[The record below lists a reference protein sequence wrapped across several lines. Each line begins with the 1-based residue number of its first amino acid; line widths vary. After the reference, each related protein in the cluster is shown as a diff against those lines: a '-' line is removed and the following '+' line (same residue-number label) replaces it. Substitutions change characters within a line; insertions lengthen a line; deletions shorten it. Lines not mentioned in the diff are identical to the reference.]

1 MGGKSA
7 PPPDYTPL
15 ANASRESART
25 MGALGRE
32 QLAFARQ
39 QYADLA
45 PVIQGIAR
53 TQQQAQEEQM
63 GQARD
68 YYDYM
73 RSTYRPVE
81 QKLVAEAQNFDT
93 EEYRNQLASKAA
105 ADVGRAFTAT
115 QGAQQRAMAGMGV
128 NPNSGRFVST
138 QSQANL
144 GLAAQRAAAMT
155 GTRQQ
160 AQQMGY
166 ARKLDV
172 AGLGR
177 GLPGASTAA
186 YGGATNAGNAAG
198 QNYMAAGN
206 QFNQAFGQG
215 AGLVG
220 SGLNMQNQGYSNIL
234 NAQSQAYSASLSAP
248 DPYAQLA
255 GMAVGGWASGGFKSL
270 SDIRV
275 KENIERVGTHYLNH
289 LPIYEFSYTHIP
301 DKRFRG
307 VMAQDVEKVFPD
319 AVETMHDGIKV
330 VNYTM
335 LGMEME
341 EI

>member
-7 PPPDYTPL
+7 PPPDYAPL
-15 ANASRESART
+15 AQASRESAQI
-25 MGALGRE
+25 MGALGKE
-32 QLAFARQ
+32 QLAFSRQ
-39 QYADLA
+39 QYAELA
-45 PVIQGIAR
+45 PLIQGIAR

-63 GQARD
+63 GQAKD

-81 QKLVAEAQNFDT
+81 RGLAAEAQRFDT
-93 EEYRNQLASKAA
+93 DAYRNELASKAA

-128 NPNSGRFVST
+128 NPNSGRFAST

-186 YGGATNAGNAAG
+186 YGGATNAGNAAA
-198 QNYMAAGN
+198 NSYMMPGN
-206 QFNQAFGQG
+206 QFTQGFGSGASMIGQG
-215 AGLVG
+215 LGQQIQG
-220 SGLNMQNQGYSNIL
+220 QSQILNTQGNLYGQSMQNQAEMTGAL
-234 NAQSQAYSASLSAP
+234 VG
-248 DPYAQLA
+248 A
-255 GMAVGGWASGGFKSL
+255 GARGVMML
-270 SDIRV
+270 SDARV
-275 KENIERVGTHYLNH
+275 KENIKQVGTHFRTQ
-289 LPIYEFSYTHIP
+289 LPIYEFNYTHIP

-330 VNYTM
+330 VNYAM

-341 EI
+341 EV

>member
-7 PPPDYTPL
+7 PPPDYAPL
-15 ANASRESART
+15 AQASRESAQI
-25 MGALGRE
+25 MGALGKE
-32 QLAFARQ
+32 QLAFSRQ
-39 QYADLA
+39 QYAELA
-45 PVIQGIAR
+45 PLIQGIAR

-81 QKLVAEAQNFDT
+81 RGLAAEAQRFDT
-93 EEYRNQLASKAA
+93 DAYRNELASKAA

-128 NPNSGRFVST
+128 NPNSGRFAST

-186 YGGATNAGNAAG
+186 YGGATNAGNAAA
-198 QNYMAAGN
+198 NSYMMPGN
-206 QFNQAFGQG
+206 QFNQGFGSGASMIGQG
-215 AGLVG
+215 LG
-220 SGLNMQNQGYSNIL
+220 QQIQGQSQIL
-234 NAQSQAYSASLSAP
+234 NTQGQLYGQSMNNQNEIFGSLLGAGARAGTAYLM
-248 DPYAQLA
+248 A
-255 GMAVGGWASGGFKSL
+255 G
-270 SDIRV
+270 SDIRI
-275 KENIERVGTHYLNH
+275 KENIERVGTHFRTQ
-289 LPIYEFSYTHIP
+289 LPIYEFNYTHIP

-330 VNYTM
+330 VNYAM

-341 EI
+341 EV

>member
-7 PPPDYTPL
+7 PAPDYAPL
-15 ANASRESART
+15 AQSSRESAQI
-25 MGALGRE
+25 MGNLGRE
-32 QLAFARQ
+32 QLGFSRQ
-39 QYADLA
+39 QYAELA
-45 PVIQGIAR
+45 PIIQGIAKS
-53 TQQQAQEEQM
+53 QQQAQEEQM

-81 QKLVAEAQNFDT
+81 RGLAAEAQKFDT
-93 EEYRNQLASKAA
+93 EAYREQLASKAA
-105 ADVGRAFTAT
+105 ADVGKAFTQT
-115 QGAQQRAMAGMGV
+115 QAAQQRAMGAMGI
-128 NPNSGRFVST
+128 NPNSGRFASM
-138 QSQANL
+138 QGQANL

-177 GLPGASTAA
+177 GLAGASTAA
-186 YGGATNAGNAAG
+186 YGSATNAGSAAA
-198 QNYMAAGN
+198 NSYMAPGN
-206 QFNQAFGQG
+206 QFTQGFGSGAGIVGQG
-215 AGLVG
+215 LQ
-220 SGLNMQNQGYSNIL
+220 MQNQGLGQIL
-234 NAQSQAYSASLSAP
+234 NTQGQLYGQSMAGQQEMFGSLIGAGAKAGTAY
-248 DPYAQLA
+248 
-255 GMAVGGWASGGFKSL
+255 MMM

-275 KENIERVGTHYLNH
+275 KENIEQVGVHYRTQ
-289 LPIYEFSYTHIP
+289 LPIYEFSYIHIP

-319 AVETMHDGIKV
+319 AVETMHDGIKA
-330 VNYTM
+330 VNYAM

-341 EI
+341 EV

>member
-32 QLAFARQ
+32 QLAFSRQ
-39 QYADLA
+39 QYAELA
-45 PVIQGIAR
+45 PLIQGIAR

-81 QKLVAEAQNFDT
+81 RGLAADAQKFDT
-93 EEYRNQLASKAA
+93 EAYRNELASKAA

-128 NPNSGRFVST
+128 NPNSGRFAST

-186 YGGATNAGNAAG
+186 YGGATNAGNAAA
-198 QNYMAAGN
+198 NSYMMPGN
-206 QFNQAFGQG
+206 QFTQGFGSGANMIGQG
-215 AGLVG
+215 LGQQIQGQSQILNTQGNLYGQSMNTQGEMFGALVG
-220 SGLNMQNQGYSNIL
+220 
-234 NAQSQAYSASLSAP
+234 
-248 DPYAQLA
+248 A
-255 GMAVGGWASGGFKSL
+255 GTRGGIAAF
-270 SDIRV
+270 SDARV
-275 KENIERVGTHYLNH
+275 KENIERVGTHFRTQ
-289 LPIYEFSYTHIP
+289 LPIYEFSYIHIP

-319 AVETMHDGIKV
+319 AVEETHDGIKM
-330 VNYTM
+330 VNYAM

-341 EI
+341 EV